1 MSLEEKKSPETL
13 ESTNEAQDSKSSLF
27 GNIDLEKIL
36 GESGYDYYQENKQK
50 VNTIGIMLVLV
61 IIGLLG
67 YKLIGK
73 T

>member
-13 ESTNEAQDSKSSLF
+13 ENTNEAQEPKSSLF

-50 VNTIGIMLVLV
+50 VQRYAERTDGHGGCVAE
-61 IIGLLG
+61 GA
-67 YKLIGK
+67 
-73 T
+73 